1 MRVVC
6 GMSGGVD
13 SSVAA
18 FLLKEAGHEVIG
30 LFMRNGVSPPRPR
43 ASHKSC
49 CSVADATDARRV
61 ASHLGIPFYAAN
73 LKDDFDRLVGHFV
86 DEYARGRTP
95 NPCVVCNRD
104 LKFGR
109 VLEYAEGMSAQ
120 AVATGH
126 YARVERLACG
136 RWGVRRGADA
146 AKDQSYTLASLSQR
160 QLGAT
165 LLPLGGMTK
174 TEVRDVARR
183 AGLPVA
189 EKPES
194 MEICFVPDDDY
205 GRLVR
210 ERAPESVRPGEVR
223 DVAGRLLGGHEGTPL
238 YTIGQRHGLR
248 IALGRPA
255 YVVEILPETNTIVVG
270 FDEDTLSERLDA
282 SAVNWVAMA
291 PPEEGTTFRAAAQI
305 RYHHRPAPSLVS
317 VLDEGRVEVRFDA
330 PQRAVTP
337 GQALVL
343 YDGDTVLAGAW
354 IDSGARRAPERADP
368 RLRSARAVR

>member
-18 FLLKEAGHEVIG
+18 LLLKEAGHEVVG
-30 LFMRNGVSPPRPR
+30 LFMRNGVAAPRPR

-73 LKDDFDRLVGHFV
+73 LKEDFDRLVGHFV

-109 VLEYAEGMSAQ
+109 ILEYAEGMSAEK
-120 AVATGH
+120 VATGH
-126 YARVERLACG
+126 YARVERLAGG
-136 RWGVRRGADA
+136 RWGVRRGVDA
-146 AKDQSYTLASLSQR
+146 AKDQSYTIASLSQR
-160 QLGAT
+160 QLEAT

-174 TEVRDVARR
+174 GEVRDVARR

-210 ERAPESVRPGEVR
+210 ERAPEAVRPGEVR
-223 DVAGRLLGGHEGTPL
+223 DVAGRLLGRHEGTPL

-248 IALGRPA
+248 VALGRPA

-270 FDEDTLSERLDA
+270 FDEDTLSEGLEA
-282 SAVNWVAMA
+282 SGMNWVAMA
-291 PPEEGTTFRAAAQI
+291 PPEREATFRVEAQI

-317 VLDEGRVEVRFDA
+317 ALGDGRIEVRFDE

-343 YDGDTVLAGAW
+343 YAGDTVLGGGW
-354 IDSGARRAPERADP
+354 IDSGWRAASPSADL
-368 RLRSARAVR
+368 RLRSAHEVR